1 MPSFVE
7 SVGTASRNFACRLLS
22 NNAAAT
28 GYIAGLTSS
37 VPGVGSFNNAVA
49 NSTEY
54 LAGLACPGSPG
65 GESGGGGGGDNFN
78 GVPGLPP
85 GQCPGV
91 PYLVQGTA
99 RLLAANGSLNRTL
112 PWTSNRTGPL
122 DRFILQLTSNNVLVV
137 NENGDTLANL
147 GSRPSGIASAE
158 WANGYPTVTRQDG
171 QPVESCDAGTPDDDR
186 PRTTQPVTYNVD
198 NGPDITNNIDIIAN
212 PPVMDVDNN
221 LVIPFIYITPTFEA
235 NAYLDI
241 STGDLTFNFGEPA
254 PTGTDCCPP
263 LEDVPPDD
271 DETDEDPP
279 PPDNDLRLVGLKV
292 VSTITIPTA
301 NLTSF
306 GNGMGPVI
314 YFRRLCLV
322 RFAIEVAGVKSW
334 TAATEVQTANQFVPV
349 PAIGVGYFWDVIE
362 EHGVSVQ
369 VVPVYLKQ
377 TDPPSS

>member
-37 VPGVGSFNNAVA
+37 VPGVGRFNNAVA
-49 NSTEY
+49 SSTGY

-91 PYLVQGTA
+91 PYRIQGTA
-99 RLLAANGSLNRTL
+99 QLFNSNGSFNRNL
-112 PWTSNRTGPL
+112 GFLSNRNGPL
-122 DRFILQLTSNNVLVV
+122 PRFILEVTSNNILVV
-137 NENGDTLANL
+137 DEQGTTLSNL
-147 GSRPSGIASAE
+147 GNRPTGVSTAE
-158 WANGYPTVTRQDG
+158 WLNGYPSVSRQDG

-198 NGPDITNNIDIIAN
+198 NGPDITNNIDIIAD
-212 PPVMDVDNN
+212 PPIMDIDNN
-221 LVIPFIYITPTFEA
+221 LIVPFIYITPTFEA

-241 STGDLTFNFGEPA
+241 STGDLNFNFGEPA

-279 PPDNDLRLVGLKV
+279 PPDDDLRLVGLKV
-292 VSTITIPTA
+292 VSTITNPSA
-301 NLTSF
+301 NFTSF
-306 GNGMGPVI
+306 GNGTGPVI
-314 YFRRLCLV
+314 FFRRLCLV
-322 RFAIEVAGVKSW
+322 RFAIEVAGIKSW
-334 TAATEVQTANQFVPV
+334 TAATEVQTQNEFVPV
-349 PAIGVGYFWDVIE
+349 PATGVAYFWDVIE
-362 EHGVSVQ
+362 EHGVSVRT
-369 VVPVYLKQ
+369 VPVYLSQ
-377 TDPPSS
+377 TDLPSS